1 MVHAVTVL
9 VVTSDRFAAHDTG
22 RWHPERAARLT
33 ATAAALRDPEFE
45 GALRVI
51 EPRPATDAELML
63 VHSAEHVGRIRVL
76 ANSGGGSIDA
86 DTPLVAASLP
96 AALAAAGS
104 GLSAIETLSAQPAG
118 PPSPELDTAFCVVRP
133 PGHHATATTAMGF
146 CLFNNVAVSAAA
158 LAARGERVLIA
169 DFDAHHGNGTQD
181 IFYGRDDVMMV
192 SWHEFPQYPG
202 SGRIEEM
209 GAGRGLGTTLN
220 IPLPSGATVEHY
232 LASLEGPVGAAIE
245 AFAPT
250 WVLISAGYDGHRRDP
265 LCGLAL
271 TDADFGALTGVLL
284 GWSTPGRRMLFL
296 EGGYDLE
303 ALRDSLRATLSTITD
318 AGLPPV
324 DRPSWGGPGAEVIA
338 SLDAARRRL
347 DLPA

>member
-1 MVHAVTVL
+1 
-9 VVTSDRFAAHDTG
+9 
-22 RWHPERAARLT
+22 
-33 ATAAALRDPEFE
+33 
-45 GALRVI
+45 
-51 EPRPATDAELML
+51 
-63 VHSAEHVGRIRVL
+63 
-76 ANSGGGSIDA
+76 
-86 DTPLVAASLP
+86 
-96 AALAAAGS
+96 
-104 GLSAIETLSAQPAG
+104 
-118 PPSPELDTAFCVVRP
+118 
-133 PGHHATATTAMGF
+133 MGF

-271 TDADFGALTGVLL
+271 TDADFGVG
-284 GWSTPGRRMLFL
+284 
-296 EGGYDLE
+296 
-303 ALRDSLRATLSTITD
+303 
-318 AGLPPV
+318 
-324 DRPSWGGPGAEVIA
+324 
-338 SLDAARRRL
+338 
-347 DLPA
+347 

>member
-1 MVHAVTVL
+1 M
-9 VVTSDRFAAHDTG
+9 
-22 RWHPERAARLT
+22 
-33 ATAAALRDPEFE
+33 
-45 GALRVI
+45 
-51 EPRPATDAELML
+51 
-63 VHSAEHVGRIRVL
+63 
-76 ANSGGGSIDA
+76 
-86 DTPLVAASLP
+86 AASLP

-202 SGRIEEM
+202 SGRSEEM

-250 WVLISAGYDGHRRDP
+250 GVLVSAG
-265 LCGLAL
+265 
-271 TDADFGALTGVLL
+271 
-284 GWSTPGRRMLFL
+284 
-296 EGGYDLE
+296 
-303 ALRDSLRATLSTITD
+303 
-318 AGLPPV
+318 
-324 DRPSWGGPGAEVIA
+324 
-338 SLDAARRRL
+338 
-347 DLPA
+347 